1 MCQCQSVN
9 SVPHAPV
16 SLPMSDPD
24 DDGKVAPQL
33 TQLTH
38 SLSFSLCS
46 TFTGTVMR
54 AWSRVPAE
62 RQEHQRATNSAHSW
76 SWTCHVTH
84 LSWSQLGLLLLL
96 LPASLVIVTYLLP
109 YAACHKNTNKT
120 QCYSGSS
127 SISIRSSLEEK
138 LNNFIKY
145 KTISYVS
152 DG

>member
-62 RQEHQRATNSAHSW
+62 RQEHQRATNSVHSW
-76 SWTCHVTH
+76 SWTCHVT
-84 LSWSQLGLLLLL
+84 SQLVSTW
-96 LPASLVIVTYLLP
+96 PASAPAACLVIVTYLLP

-127 SISIRSSLEEK
+127 SISIRSLLEAK
-138 LNNFIKY
+138 LKNFIKY
-145 KTISYVS
+145 QTISYVVS

>member
-33 TQLTH
+33 TQLPH

-62 RQEHQRATNSAHSW
+62 RQEHQRATNSVHSW
-76 SWTCHVTH
+76 SWTCHVT
-84 LSWSQLGLLLLL
+84 SQLVSTW
-96 LPASLVIVTYLLP
+96 PASAP
-109 YAACHKNTNKT
+109 AACLPGHSYILTALCCLP
-120 QCYSGSS
+120 Q
-127 SISIRSSLEEK
+127 
-138 LNNFIKY
+138 KY
-145 KTISYVS
+145 KQDSMLFWVKLDFHQVLVGGKVEQFHQI
-152 DG
+152 